1 MTSSN
6 SGYQGLEVTSSLT
19 WNQNAPT
26 LTLTSANLSV
36 IGNTTTTFGANIN
49 TGKNSGRG
57 ADLYVSGK
65 NDNTLLW
72 AHAGVYDS
80 VVIGN
85 SATTGSLVSGAKLVI
100 NTTDSIMLP
109 VGSNANRPT
118 ASGLGTDTA
127 GMLRY
132 STTQGA
138 IEWYNGATWASAS
151 TSFTVI
157 TDQQITPSGSTN
169 TFSLTGT
176 IGTTAST
183 IVSINGVL
191 QIPTLAYSVFS
202 GNSNIVF
209 TENPLSTDIIDIR
222 SLTTTSTV
230 TSLSSSSGKAQI
242 LVDDTNGIYFQSS
255 NTPGTTVFSMPIG
268 GGIVSNDANV
278 SVASANTLTTLDTVP
293 NSTYRSAKYIIQVT
307 NGTNF
312 QAMEA
317 LMVQNGTTATITTY
331 GVVQTNGNLGIL
343 SATVSS
349 SNTLVQFV
357 AANASNQVRVYRQ
370 YLPL

>member
-1 MTSSN
+1 M
-6 SGYQGLEVTSSLT
+6 
-19 WNQNAPT
+19 
-26 LTLTSANLSV
+26 
-36 IGNTTTTFGANIN
+36 
-49 TGKNSGRG
+49 
-57 ADLYVSGK
+57 
-65 NDNTLLW
+65 
-72 AHAGVYDS
+72 
-80 VVIGN
+80 
-85 SATTGSLVSGAKLVI
+85 
-100 NTTDSIMLP
+100 
-109 VGSNANRPT
+109 
-118 ASGLGTDTA
+118 
-127 GMLRY
+127 
-132 STTQGA
+132 
-138 IEWYNGATWASAS
+138 
-151 TSFTVI
+151 
-157 TDQQITPSGSTN
+157 
-169 TFSLTGT
+169 
-176 IGTTAST
+176 
-183 IVSINGVL
+183 
-191 QIPTLAYSVFS
+191 
-202 GNSNIVF
+202 
-209 TENPLSTDIIDIR
+209 STDIIDIR